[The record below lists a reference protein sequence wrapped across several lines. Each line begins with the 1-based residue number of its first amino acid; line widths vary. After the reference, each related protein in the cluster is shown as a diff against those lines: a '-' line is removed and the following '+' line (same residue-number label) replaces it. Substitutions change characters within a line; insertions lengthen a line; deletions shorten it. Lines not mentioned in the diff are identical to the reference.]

1 MAMPTRY
8 TLIILITL
16 ILSIEVVAQ
25 EQEKP
30 VLLAGS
36 LTGKIILDGMPSE
49 NSWLLADSITELT
62 MVEPREHET
71 PTYPTVVR
79 VLADKKHLYFGII
92 CYDDDPADIVAF
104 TKARDARLENEDNI
118 KIVLDPYFDGRNGFI
133 FTINPYAAR
142 YDAIVSNSGEG
153 ENQNWDGIWEA
164 NTVIGPNYWSA
175 EIRIPIHTLT
185 FKKGSTRW
193 GFNIERRVQRLLE
206 VNRWTAINQDHRMGQ
221 TIHAGILGN
230 LPAFNLGIG
239 LTPVVS
245 TLGKASD
252 SDTTSPEF
260 DWKNSLDILQ
270 RITPDITAQI
280 SINTDFAET
289 EVDSRRTNL
298 TRFPILYPEKR
309 QFYLEGAD
317 IYDFG
322 LGLGRDFMP
331 FFSRRIGL
339 YERNEV
345 PVRWGA
351 KVNGKLN
358 RTHFGVLANETGSLD
373 TLPRSTMGVVRVK
386 QNIWKESSFGMIG
399 TLGDPAG
406 LNSSWLAGADFTYQ
420 TSTFKGDKNFMVGV
434 WGLLNNRQELEG
446 DKTAIGFKID
456 YPNDLWD
463 IAFTYRRI
471 GDAFDPSLGFV
482 PRRAYNMFAGG
493 ANYMPRPDGKLI
505 RQHIMQSRFFI
516 YTDLKGR
523 WESYDIFTAP
533 VHFLLESGDRFE
545 FNIRPTGESLTEP
558 FEISDG
564 VVIPEGDYH
573 WMRYRLELEG
583 ASKRRINGMATW
595 WFGSFY
601 GGSLHQIDLKMNWRP
616 ISTITL
622 EMAYERNIAELPYGD
637 FTRDLFSSRLL
648 LNISSNLNISTYW
661 QYDNDTQSIGSYSRL
676 RWTFLPRG
684 DLFIVY
690 KHNLKTDITSRWEY
704 ESNQLIF
711 KLSYGIAL

>member
-1 MAMPTRY
+1 
-8 TLIILITL
+8 
-16 ILSIEVVAQ
+16 
-25 EQEKP
+25 
-30 VLLAGS
+30 
-36 LTGKIILDGMPSE
+36 
-49 NSWLLADSITELT
+49 
-62 MVEPREHET
+62 
-71 PTYPTVVR
+71 
-79 VLADKKHLYFGII
+79 
-92 CYDDDPADIVAF
+92 
-104 TKARDARLENEDNI
+104 
-118 KIVLDPYFDGRNGFI
+118 
-133 FTINPYAAR
+133 
-142 YDAIVSNSGEG
+142 
-153 ENQNWDGIWEA
+153 
-164 NTVIGPNYWSA
+164 
-175 EIRIPIHTLT
+175 
-185 FKKGSTRW
+185 
-193 GFNIERRVQRLLE
+193 
-206 VNRWTAINQDHRMGQ
+206 
-221 TIHAGILGN
+221 
-230 LPAFNLGIG
+230 
-239 LTPVVS
+239 
-245 TLGKASD
+245 
-252 SDTTSPEF
+252 
-260 DWKNSLDILQ
+260 
-270 RITPDITAQI
+270 
-280 SINTDFAET
+280 
-289 EVDSRRTNL
+289 
-298 TRFPILYPEKR
+298 
-309 QFYLEGAD
+309 
-317 IYDFG
+317 
-322 LGLGRDFMP
+322 
-331 FFSRRIGL
+331 
-339 YERNEV
+339 
-345 PVRWGA
+345 
-351 KVNGKLN
+351 
-358 RTHFGVLANETGSLD
+358 
-373 TLPRSTMGVVRVK
+373 MGVVRVK
-386 QNIWKESSFGMIG
+386 QNLWKESSFGMIG

-420 TSTFKGDKNFMVGV
+420 TSTFKGDKNFMVGA